1 MSKINSKRPPKNEP
15 PKTNPW
21 EVLVSERDSEDSS
34 VEESSDEETES
45 RARETFKIGEI
56 PSEYWHIQKLIKYM
70 KTGNQTATMIA
81 LCCLKDH
88 DLTNEINQNAVQD
101 VGGLEVL
108 VNLIETKDLNCK
120 LGALS
125 VLAAV
130 SSNVIIRRRI
140 TDLGGITVLVNNLC
154 EPAKDLQILT
164 AETLANVALVRRA
177 RKLVRTNNG
186 IPKIVDLIDVSEK
199 CLYTPWNQLNQEEKE
214 MVNIAKAGTRALWS
228 LSGSGKNRDVM
239 RRSGV
244 VFLLAKL
251 LKSVH
256 LDVVVPTVGTI
267 EECASDPKYQLA
279 IQTEGDLNMLLKYNL
294 VLF

>member
-1 MSKINSKRPPKNEP
+1 MSKNESKNNTPKS
-15 PKTNPW
+15 NPW
-21 EVLVSERDSEDSS
+21 EVVVSEKHDDDDSS
-34 VEESSDEETES
+34 VGTSSEEEEERTKD
-45 RARETFKIGEI
+45 TFKLGEI

-130 SSNVIIRRRI
+130 SSNVTIRRRI
-140 TDLGGITVLVNNLC
+140 TDLGGITVLIDNLC
-154 EPAKDLQILT
+154 EPARDLQILA

-177 RKLVRTNNG
+177 RRLVRTNNG

-199 CLYTPWNQLNQEEKE
+199 CLYTPWCQLAQEEKE

-228 LSGSGKNRDVM
+228 LSGSRKNRDVM
-239 RRSGV
+239 RKSGV

-251 LKSVH
+251 LRSVH
-256 LDVVVPTVGTI
+256 LDVVIPTVGTI
-267 EECASDPKYQLA
+267 DECSSDPKYQLA
-279 IQTEGDLNMLLKYNL
+279 IQTEGKNN
-294 VLF
+294 

>member
-1 MSKINSKRPPKNEP
+1 MSRTSKNSSKETPKS
-15 PKTNPW
+15 NPW
-21 EVLVSERDSEDSS
+21 EVIVSEKADSEDSS
-34 VEESSDEETES
+34 IEESSEEEDEN
-45 RARETFKIGEI
+45 RAREIFKIGEI

-130 SSNVIIRRRI
+130 SSNVTIRRRI
-140 TDLGGITVLVNNLC
+140 TDLGGITVLINNLC
-154 EPAKDLQILT
+154 EPARDLQILT

-177 RKLVRTNNG
+177 RRLVRTNNG
-186 IPKIVDLIDVSEK
+186 IPKIVDLIDVNEK
-199 CLYTPWNQLNQEEKE
+199 CLFTPWESLNFEEKE

-228 LSGSGKNRDVM
+228 LSASRKNRDVM
-239 RRSGV
+239 RKSGV

-251 LKSVH
+251 LRSVH
-256 LDVVVPTVGTI
+256 LDVVEPTVGTI
-267 EECASDPKYQLA
+267 EECAADPKYQLA
-279 IQTEGDLNMLLKYNL
+279 IQTEGNKKKQ
-294 VLF
+294 